1 MLAAWPTA
9 RLLGAAAAL
18 TALSVG
24 AAAAFGQPSDAQ
36 LDRQISGTE
45 RKLEQGARTK
55 RVLTGD
61 LVRLSARVRGLDG
74 RLDRITE
81 QETKLTV
88 RLSSARQRLE
98 RTQRRLRQERMRA
111 TSAQRALTRSR
122 DALGTRLAE
131 RYKDGRPDLAS
142 IIIDAQ
148 SMRDAVERGSYL
160 QRLAEQDQQL
170 IRSADG
176 ARRRAVSAQK
186 RLAGVARQRRADAA
200 LITAARAGVIRS
212 RRSVAALESAA
223 RRARDE
229 RAALLRGVQERNAA
243 LREDL
248 AEMQAQQA
256 SIRRKLDA
264 QSAAAPVPASG
275 ATQSAGSGVLISPI
289 DGVLTSSFGSR
300 WGRLHAGIDVA
311 VPIGTPIKAAAGG
324 RVAIAGVVSGYGN
337 YTCIQHSASLS
348 SCYAH
353 QDSIAVSVGQ
363 QVQQGQ
369 VIGRSGNTGR
379 STGPHLHFEVRRS
392 GTPVDPASYL

>member
-1 MLAAWPTA
+1 MFAARPTA

-24 AAAAFGQPSDAQ
+24 AAAAFGQPSSAQ

-45 RKLEQGARTK
+45 RKLEQGARAK

-61 LVRLSARVRGLDG
+61 LARRSARVRE
-74 RLDRITE
+74 LDRRLERITA
-81 QETKLTV
+81 QETKLTA

-148 SMRDAVERGSYL
+148 SMRDAVERSSYL

-176 ARRRAVSAQK
+176 ARRRAVTAQK
-186 RLAGVARQRRADAA
+186 RLASTARQRRADAA
-200 LITAARAGVIRS
+200 SITVARAGVIRS
-212 RRSVAALESAA
+212 RESVAELERAA
-223 RRARDE
+223 RRARDR

-275 ATQSAGSGVLISPI
+275 PAQGGGSGALISPI